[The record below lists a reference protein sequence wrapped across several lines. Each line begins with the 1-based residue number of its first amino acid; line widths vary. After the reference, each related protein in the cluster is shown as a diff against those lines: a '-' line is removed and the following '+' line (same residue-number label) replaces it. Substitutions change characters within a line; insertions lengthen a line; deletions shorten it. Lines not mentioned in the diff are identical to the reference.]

1 MKKIKTFTQ
10 IIIATIALSSCEKVI
25 DLDLKDVESKLVVEA
40 NITNQPGPYF
50 VKLTKSI
57 PFDESSIYPEVNDA
71 LVIISDEAGQSDT
84 LNYTS
89 NGVYK
94 TNTTQGIEGRSYY
107 LKIVAEGKTYTAT
120 STMPQKV
127 ILDNIGISVL
137 QFGGQNNN
145 VLFPEYTDPIKKGNN
160 YNFVVTING
169 VKNKTYLLWNDN
181 TNNGLP
187 NQRPI
192 GGPGIDIKTGDNVIV
207 EMQCIDSNVYD
218 YYFTLSQM
226 AGNGPGGGTTPT
238 NPPNNI
244 TGGALGLFSA
254 HTTESKD
261 VIVP

>member
-145 VLFPEYTDPIKKGNN
+145 VLFPEYTDC
-160 YNFVVTING
+160 
-169 VKNKTYLLWNDN
+169 LLY
-181 TNNGLP
+181 T
-187 NQRPI
+187 
-192 GGPGIDIKTGDNVIV
+192 
-207 EMQCIDSNVYD
+207 S
-218 YYFTLSQM
+218 YYSFAWYQ
-226 AGNGPGGGTTPT
+226 
-238 NPPNNI
+238 
-244 TGGALGLFSA
+244 
-254 HTTESKD
+254 KCRRRR
-261 VIVP
+261 